1 LTFKINFFPSLFRPI
16 ASGQL
21 PIFDALVFL
30 AGQLG
35 LGLLVL
41 LQLNWYSVVL
51 GASSMGLVVLYPLMK
66 RFTYW
71 PQFVL
76 GLTFNWG
83 ALLGWSAAQVRHY
96 LLRNYGKLTNVVWYN
111 KKGSKWL
118 LEFWHCFLCSG
129 HVQLVRMSTSICR
142 RNFVDHHLRHYL
154 RSSGKKRCF
163 YSNQGS

>member
-1 LTFKINFFPSLFRPI
+1 V
-16 ASGQL
+16 
-21 PIFDALVFL
+21 FDALVFL

-71 PQFVL
+71 PQLVL

-83 ALLGWSAAQVRHY
+83 ALLGWSAVHVSGFFKNSFWYFFTY
-96 LLRNYGKLTNVVWYN
+96 LAVY
-111 KKGSKWL
+111 
-118 LEFWHCFLCSG
+118 
-129 HVQLVRMSTSICR
+129 
-142 RNFVDHHLRHYL
+142 
-154 RSSGKKRCF
+154 
-163 YSNQGS
+163 